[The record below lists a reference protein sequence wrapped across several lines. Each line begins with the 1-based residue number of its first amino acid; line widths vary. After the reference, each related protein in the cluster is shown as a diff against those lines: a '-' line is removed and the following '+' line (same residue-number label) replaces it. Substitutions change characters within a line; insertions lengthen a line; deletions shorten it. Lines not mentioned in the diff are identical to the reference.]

1 MGTSIST
8 DTQVIQGP
16 DGSRQTTTKTTKTS
30 YFGGPQETIH
40 TDAQPGYAH
49 QRHYHQY
56 PMVPPVAQPYDH
68 LASLSALQAN
78 FQYSANR
85 HAENTQSLELA
96 AQEMRRQQELQR
108 ERIRAE
114 MREMEERNRRQ
125 DEHLANLRQQM
136 LESLTRMQQRPN
148 HLLEAMLPNLGNT
161 HNPLPV
167 VEVAPPPNSITHT
180 CAICAEDFDKRAS
193 EASSEEHTS
202 ELQ

>member
-96 AQEMRRQQELQR
+96 AQEMRRQHEL
-108 ERIRAE
+108 
-114 MREMEERNRRQ
+114 
-125 DEHLANLRQQM
+125 LANLRQQM

-167 VEVAPPPNSITHT
+167 VEVAPPPNSITHP
-180 CAICAEDFDKRAS
+180 CAICAVDFDKRAS